1 MKLKQLIREYNF
13 NIEPSEQEFSQ
24 YIDENKKQEL
34 IQELINDI
42 LDHMKAKE
50 DIKKR
55 YSL

>member
-1 MKLKQLIREYNF
+1 MKLKQLIKEYNL
-13 NIEPSEQEFSQ
+13 ELSENEFSQ
-24 YIDENKKQEL
+24 YIDENKK
-34 IQELINDI
+34 QELINDI

>member
-1 MKLKQLIREYNF
+1 MKLKQLIKEYNL
-13 NIEPSEQEFSQ
+13 ELSEQEFSQ

-42 LDHMKAKE
+42 LDHIKAKE